1 MATAIVDSL
10 EKEPQPYVPPT
21 DKLLFPKLETCSDC
35 GQDTAD
41 GFCMNCHMG
50 ETACGELELN
60 QFKVKTLPAQPIQKT
75 ENEYPLMLVGLGGLK
90 GAGKNVVAEM
100 LRRAFGFRVVAFADS
115 LKLACKVIFGFTT
128 EQLHGSQASKE
139 AIDPY
144 WGKSPRWIMQRVGT
158 EAMRKNVLDDVWV
171 RALERQ
177 LTAGRFAVADV
188 RFPNEADMIRRL
200 GGEVWLVQREKPLT
214 RWGRIWLR
222 IRYLLGYVHESEMMA
237 QSPELF
243 DRVIPNHSTLD
254 ALLAHVELAA
264 AKMAEKRA
272 MAALS
277 KEKEGK

>member
-1 MATAIVDSL
+1 
-10 EKEPQPYVPPT
+10 
-21 DKLLFPKLETCSDC
+21 
-35 GQDTAD
+35 
-41 GFCMNCHMG
+41 
-50 ETACGELELN
+50 
-60 QFKVKTLPAQPIQKT
+60 
-75 ENEYPLMLVGLGGLK
+75 
-90 GAGKNVVAEM
+90 
-100 LRRAFGFRVVAFADS
+100 VAFADS